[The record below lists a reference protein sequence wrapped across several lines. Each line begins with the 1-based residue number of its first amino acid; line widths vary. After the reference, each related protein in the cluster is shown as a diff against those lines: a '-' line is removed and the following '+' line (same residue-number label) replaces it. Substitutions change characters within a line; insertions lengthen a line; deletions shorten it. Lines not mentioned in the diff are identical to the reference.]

1 MRRAV
6 LACIALAAVALLLLA
21 NSEKSKAAD
30 HGDSPSVGQC
40 DIADLYSWMTPDA
53 NRLVLAATFG
63 GGFSTGCQYVFHTKS
78 QDAFGAADGTPTM
91 IICQYDNNA
100 MSCWVGEPNNPGGG
114 TFQSYVSGDVNN
126 TVQSDDG
133 MVSLFA
139 GDRDDPFFFNGEGFN
154 ATIETVRGAAAGL
167 TPDEYGC
174 PAVDAGT
181 SAALVAQLASDADGN
196 PGVDSFAGINTSA
209 LVLEL
214 DKSLVNSGGDIISVW
229 ASTRQ
234 R

>member
-1 MRRAV
+1 MRRVA
-6 LACIALAAVALLLLA
+6 LACIALAAVALLLLV
-21 NSEKSKAAD
+21 NTEKSKAAD

-63 GGFSTGCQYVFHTKS
+63 SGFSNGCQYVLHTKS
-78 QDAFGAADGTPTM
+78 MDAFGAADGTSTM
-91 IICQYDNNA
+91 IICHYDNNA

-114 TFQSYVSGDVNN
+114 TFQSYVSGDINA
-126 TVQSDDG
+126 TTQSDDG

-154 ATIETVRGAAAGL
+154 ATVETVRGAAAGL
-167 TPDEYGC
+167 VPDEYGC

-181 SAALVAQLASDADGN
+181 SAALVAQLGN
-196 PGVDSFAGINTSA
+196 NAAGDPGTDSFAGLNTYA

-214 DKSLVNSGGDIISVW
+214 DKTLVNGGGDIISVW